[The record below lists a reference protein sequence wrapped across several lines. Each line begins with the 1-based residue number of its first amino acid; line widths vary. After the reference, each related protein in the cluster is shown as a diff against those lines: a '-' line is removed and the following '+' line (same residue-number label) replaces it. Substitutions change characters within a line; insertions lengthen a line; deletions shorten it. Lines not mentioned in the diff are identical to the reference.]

1 MPSGRPVRV
10 PHQGAILG
18 LLWLDLDDV
27 TLVLGLLDVYVKVML
42 LRSVLTAISANLMI
56 HSHSLRFL
64 HFRGALH
71 VVVVS
76 KTAPDVHQGDVS
88 HG

>member
-1 MPSGRPVRV
+1 M
-10 PHQGAILG
+10 PHQGAVLG
-18 LLWLDLDDV
+18 LLWSDLDNV
-27 TLVLGLLDVYVKVML
+27 KLVLGLLDEYVKAVL
-42 LRSVLTAISANLMI
+42 LRGVLTAILTNLMI